1 MIFVHLPFNTRQS
14 LSPKHAKILS
24 QPARQLS
31 RDLIGR
37 HMPIKM
43 DRMVDD
49 ENKLLRNKRTSFF
62 DKISNLVNVIY
73 IFYFLRSQQK
83 SLARFWSYL
92 LLKTQIDYNN

>member
-62 DKISNLVNVIY
+62 DKIINLVNVIY
-73 IFYFLRSQQK
+73 IFLFS
-83 SLARFWSYL
+83 
-92 LLKTQIDYNN
+92 